1 MKCTPPTFAC
11 SEKWWDTPRTRE
23 MTGRQKTRPQTKA
36 GNHSADTIFHDENNT
51 PDIFL
56 SFFFFF
62 FFFSF
67 NFDLCTLN
75 LFQFFFF
82 FFFFLFSP
90 DSDGRSY

>member
-51 PDIFL
+51 PDIVLFL
-56 SFFFFF
+56 FFFFF
-62 FFFSF
+62 FFVLVGS
-67 NFDLCTLN
+67 
-75 LFQFFFF
+75 LFLL
-82 FFFFLFSP
+82 FLFLQP
-90 DSDGRSY
+90 TKRFFGQRILQL